1 MDITEASEQIKA
13 SDSISNSAPTYA
25 MSRKSETRT
34 YGATSNTITLKM
46 DPQAKMGGGTMSA
59 LVTNQYERNFLL
71 EAALNDL
78 RFNEKK
84 KQRLRFS
91 GG

>member
-1 MDITEASEQIKA
+1 
-13 SDSISNSAPTYA
+13 

-78 RFNEKK
+78 IIEMSYVHIMA
-84 KQRLRFS
+84 LTCWL
-91 GG
+91 